1 MLTCGKHLHV
11 RIMSLKRE
19 VWTHQTG
26 LILSFV
32 FIEVIAQS
40 QETERSCICV
50 LRVSIVRC
58 ILELF
63 HNVVFYVFQLIRT
76 IWNLIILGLF
86 DTVG

>member
-1 MLTCGKHLHV
+1 
-11 RIMSLKRE
+11 MSLKGE
-19 VWTHQTG
+19 VWTHQTD

-32 FIEVIAQS
+32 FIEVFAQS

-50 LRVSIVRC
+50 LRVSIFRC